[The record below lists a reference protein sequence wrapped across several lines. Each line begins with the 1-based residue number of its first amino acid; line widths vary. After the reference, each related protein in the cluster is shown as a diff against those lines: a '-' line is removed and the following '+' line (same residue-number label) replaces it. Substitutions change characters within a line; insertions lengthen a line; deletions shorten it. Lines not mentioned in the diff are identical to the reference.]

1 MTSMLRPVLALCL
14 VGFFSFSSAQEIS
27 TTGNLINNGSWSGA
41 TYGADP
47 GGCCASISGSGAL
60 YDTSTDTI
68 MFSYG
73 LDTLVQTVGLQ
84 QALGGTG
91 VQVHGYNYSFDYRLM
106 PNSATHTDNLTASIW
121 LTTSSGFNTE
131 ATHLFLS
138 GQVSSGVN
146 DQWNSISGTRNFELP
161 YTDPQSVTMRLEGR
175 DGGFWAGYYGPEV
188 RNVSLSVN
196 YSFDPC
202 ASDPLYSTSC
212 AGYWDAFLAQIGSFL
227 NWGSGADSADP
238 GSPDSVMAAAADT
251 TAVAVTEDT
260 TRTEPVVDAGGIE
273 VSTTGELTVPDGRP
287 DSVRTESTA
296 AAETEERERR
306 EGPNLSQ
313 ILSIVR
319 EATDNTAA
327 LATVNNSIAQSVS
340 SAANP
345 ADGIG
350 LDGTGAENI
359 AAGLLPHLGLEGGSL
374 DTVGATESGITV
386 AVAPVI
392 DPVQD
397 TQIVVSQSLPRL
409 DAMSAEAVSEDP
421 ALGTATD
428 AVSEVTLDMPTATV
442 IADTE
447 NTTADQEQRRD
458 TAPPSELSGGVDVAE
473 LTQTP
478 QDFTAYLDRSLQDA
492 RFYQE
497 REIYPGQQT
506 VDNRRAQRLLSGAS
520 DRVHQS
526 MVDQQYRRP

>member
-1 MTSMLRPVLALCL
+1 MTSMLKPVLALCL
-14 VGFFSFSSAQEIS
+14 VGFFSFSNAQEVTS
-27 TTGNLINNGSWSGA
+27 TGNLINNNSWSGA
-41 TYGADP
+41 TYGVDP
-47 GGCCASISGSGAL
+47 NDCCTSVSGAGAL

-73 LDTLVQTVGLQ
+73 LSTVSQTIGLQ

-106 PNSATHTDNLTASIW
+106 PNNAAHTDNLTASIW

-138 GQVSSGVN
+138 GQVALGVN
-146 DQWNSISGTRNFELP
+146 DQWNSVSGTRTFASP
-161 YTDPQSVTMRLEGR
+161 YLDPQSVTMRLEGR

-202 ASDPLYSTSC
+202 VSDPLYSTSC
-212 AGYWDAFLAQIGSFL
+212 AGYWEAFQQLTGLTFGAPAEDSTTIDYVLA
-227 NWGSGADSADP
+227 P
-238 GSPDSVMAAAADT
+238 T
-251 TAVAVTEDT
+251 TASVTAASVEDS
-260 TRTEPVVDAGGIE
+260 TRSEPVVDAGGVEI
-273 VSTTGELTVPDGRP
+273 SATGELAVPDGIP
-287 DSVRTESTA
+287 DSVKPAPVAATEP
-296 AAETEERERR
+296 EERERR
-306 EGPNLSQ
+306 EGPDLAQ

-327 LATVNNSIAQSVS
+327 LATVNQSIAQSIG

-359 AAGLLPHLGLEGGSL
+359 AAGLLPHLGLESGGL
-374 DTVGATESGITV
+374 DAVGVAESGITV
-386 AVAPVI
+386 ASASVV
-392 DPVQD
+392 DLVQD
-397 TQIVVSQSLPRL
+397 TQIVVMQSLPRL
-409 DAMSAEAVSEDP
+409 DAMLVDAVLEDP
-421 ALGTATD
+421 ALDTATD
-428 AVSEVTLDMPTATV
+428 TVTEVTLDVPTATV
-442 IADTE
+442 VADTE
-447 NTTADQEQRRD
+447 KPTPDQEQRRD
-458 TAPPSELSGGVDVAE
+458 AAPPSELAGGADVAE

-478 QDFTAYLDRSLQDA
+478 RDFTAYLDRSLQDA

-520 DRVHQS
+520 DRLHQS